1 MCYKKMLVVI
11 LPFICIACI
20 AMIYNVNRVYPMPKD
35 IFYTEGETAVYKG
48 LDISIGEIELYQ
60 NEQVQTVYPEI
71 YSGFDSSGKD
81 TDTNIIIANIKIK
94 NTTDRKISLRK
105 EGIVTWPVEAAY
117 VGNDVDLSCFMMLN
131 PEYTGSFE
139 AGAELEVKLVY
150 PIADRYLSWE
160 KLNNSDI
167 KVIYS
172 YYPTKNYIL
181 YEAKRR

>member
-1 MCYKKMLVVI
+1 
-11 LPFICIACI
+11 
-20 AMIYNVNRVYPMPKD
+20 
-35 IFYTEGETAVYKG
+35 
-48 LDISIGEIELYQ
+48 
-60 NEQVQTVYPEI
+60 
-71 YSGFDSSGKD
+71 
-81 TDTNIIIANIKIK
+81 
-94 NTTDRKISLRK
+94 
-105 EGIVTWPVEAAY
+105 
-117 VGNDVDLSCFMMLN
+117 MMLN

-167 KVIYS
+167 KIIYS

>member
-1 MCYKKMLVVI
+1 MRYKKMLAVI
-11 LPFICIACI
+11 LPLICIACI
-20 AMIYNVNRVYPMPKD
+20 AAIYNVNYVYPMPKD

-48 LDISIGEIELYQ
+48 LDITIGELELYQ

-94 NTTDRKISLRK
+94 NTTDRKISLGK
-105 EGIVTWPVEAAY
+105 ESITIWPVEAGY
-117 VGNDVDLSCFMMLN
+117 VGNGIDLSCFMMLN

-139 AGAELEVKLVY
+139 AGTELEVKLVY